1 MVGYAGLMI
10 CRRHIKCCV
19 GALTRSIV
27 PRSIIIDFE
36 RWLTFAI
43 ESGLIVFKLI
53 EGEFA
58 ETGAYVD
65 ILMDDMAFPSYTSAK
80 IKSRHMTF
88 NEGV

>member
-1 MVGYAGLMI
+1 MPSI
-10 CRRHIKCCV
+10 CFRFQRS
-19 GALTRSIV
+19 LTC
-27 PRSIIIDFE
+27 D
-36 RWLTFAI
+36 I

-65 ILMDDMAFPSYTSAK
+65 ILMDDMAFPSYSSAK

-88 NEGV
+88 NEGRSMVLSIAVRF